1 MISSALGTTPERNA
15 PNNPIPLLESGWTL
29 RQRLQAIITIALLP
43 VVVVSIFQ
51 GVARARG
58 DIAAVH
64 ERLAQSARNAA
75 TSDQNLLASAEQIMR
90 AVASLSDVRDMSGNC
105 DGILS
110 DTLIGVR
117 YFSNLARIDSD
128 GRVVCSALALAKG
141 MDASV
146 YDVFQQAKKT
156 AYMTVSGEIH
166 SQVINRPV
174 ISAMLALHKPDGS
187 FNGTVAIVLDVHWL
201 DYMLRSGDL
210 PRGAAVTVFD
220 RAGKVLASNNREVAG
235 AIAAAALKA
244 GPMDGVSHDVTDGRS
259 RNWHFSTAALYGN
272 TIFVAFAMQ
281 ESRLFG
287 PTYLHVRIDFLL
299 PILTILVAWSAIWF
313 VTDRQVTQWILY
325 LRRIAAAY
333 RAGHYTIRPDL
344 AEAPTEFKLL
354 GDALSEMAAGI
365 QDRDRRLRDAVDQK
379 TVLIREIHHRVKNNL
394 QIVMSLLSIQ
404 ANQVKDK
411 AARDA
416 LMQAQTRINALALV
430 HRILNELEDQAT
442 LDLKQLLEELAHQIA
457 GGMGNEHVRITVD
470 VPSRVVSGSMAVALA
485 LFTVEVLTNIF
496 KHAFPPGAGGTIRIG
511 MESLEGGKLRLSI
524 IDNGLGFAMAETG
537 KSVGSRLIRTFGLQL
552 GGASQVRSEA
562 GKGTVVELVFPD
574 PDASDPPSA
583 LRSAGAATGTS
594 PTSATHAGEA
604 GLSQARQ

>member
-1 MISSALGTTPERNA
+1 LPD
-15 PNNPIPLLESGWTL
+15 SGWTL

-110 DTLIGVR
+110 DALIGVR
-117 YFSNLARIDSD
+117 YFSNLARIDAQ

-141 MDASV
+141 LDASG
-146 YDVFQQAKKT
+146 YDIFQRARTT
-156 AYMTVSGEIH
+156 AYMTVSGELQ

-174 ISAMLALHKPDGS
+174 IGAMLALHKPDGR
-187 FNGTVAIVLDVHWL
+187 FDGTVAIVLDVHWL
-201 DYMLRSGDL
+201 DYMLRSSEL

-220 RAGKVLASNNREVAG
+220 RTGKILAANNRAAAG
-235 AIAAAALKA
+235 AIAAAALKE
-244 GPMDGVSHDVTDGRS
+244 GLTEGVSHDTADARG
-259 RNWHFSTAALYGN
+259 RNWHFSTATLYGN

-287 PTYLHVRIDFLL
+287 PTYLHVGIDFLL
-299 PILTILVAWSAIWF
+299 PILTILVAWSAIWL

-333 RAGHYTIRPDL
+333 RSGHYTIRPDL
-344 AEAPTEFKLL
+344 AEAPAEFKLL
-354 GDALSEMAAGI
+354 GDALSEMASGI

-379 TVLIREIHHRVKNNL
+379 TILIKEIHHRVKNNL

-404 ANQVKDK
+404 ANQVKDR
-411 AARDA
+411 AAREA
-416 LMQAQTRINALALV
+416 LMMAQTRINALALV
-430 HRILNELEDQAT
+430 HRILNELEDQSI
-442 LDLKQLLEELAHQIA
+442 LDIRQLLEELALQIA
-457 GGMGNEHVRITVD
+457 GGMGNENVKITVD
-470 VPSRVVSGSMAVALA
+470 VPSRVVSGSVAVALA

-496 KHAFPPGAGGTIRIG
+496 KHAFPPGGAGTIRIG
-511 MESLEGGKLRLSI
+511 LENLPDGKLRLAI
-524 IDNGLGFAMAETG
+524 VDNGRGFAMDEAS

-552 GGASQVRSEA
+552 GGVSQVRSEA
-562 GKGTVVELVFPD
+562 GKGTVVDLIFPD
-574 PDASDPPSA
+574 PDFKDGP
-583 LRSAGAATGTS
+583 GETAA
-594 PTSATHAGEA
+594 AA
-604 GLSQARQ
+604 Q